1 MSLQR
6 GCLLVERH
14 PGQWFC
20 AVASQEYD
28 YDFSGHYT
36 VYGPKAT
43 AEAAFEEMHD
53 HEANPGSSSE
63 IPHDKLD
70 ALTIDLIDKGL
81 RTRRIGRG

>member
-1 MSLQR
+1 MVLC
-6 GCLLVERH
+6 GCQ
-14 PGQWFC
+14 PGIRL
-20 AVASQEYD
+20 
-28 YDFSGHYT
+28 DFSGHYT

-70 ALTIDLIDKGL
+70 ALTADLIDKGL
-81 RTRRIGRG
+81 QNGLG